1 MIGNGLDIGGQNK
14 NLDKY
19 SVTMDKFGG
28 SVTAPMKRT
37 IFGCRRR
44 FIIAT

>member
-1 MIGNGLDIGGQNK
+1 MRRGGCKRRSQ

-28 SVTAPMKRT
+28 VVTAPINST
-37 IFGCRRR
+37 IFGCRRP
-44 FIIAT
+44 FIIVT

>member
-1 MIGNGLDIGGQNK
+1 MYKEYLEGEKWFSFFSFLFANFGGGSSKKKFQ

-28 SVTAPMKRT
+28 
-37 IFGCRRR
+37 
-44 FIIAT
+44 